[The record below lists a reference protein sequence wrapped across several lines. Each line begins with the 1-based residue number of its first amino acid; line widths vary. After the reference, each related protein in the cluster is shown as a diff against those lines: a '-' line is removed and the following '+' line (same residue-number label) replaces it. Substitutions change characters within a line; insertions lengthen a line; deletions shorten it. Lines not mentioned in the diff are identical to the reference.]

1 MLATAIAVPTC
12 LGVLA
17 VDVTVDLNLGDA
29 GLGLVVSAFWA
40 VTAVAAP
47 VAGRWVDRVGWP
59 AGVRVG
65 ALVTAACLASCAL
78 VVDSWVA
85 LLVVFAISG
94 VGYGL
99 CSPTSNLVVVELVPP
114 ARHASVLGM
123 KQTAPPLLMAA
134 AGVTLPWL
142 AHLLGWRA
150 AMAAVLV
157 LPAVVLL
164 LAWRGAR
171 GHRARSRSV
180 SRSSP
185 VVRRAERSVIAPMA
199 VAAGLGTFS
208 VATITGFAVLTL
220 VSAGLSPVVAAGV
233 VSGGSLLAV
242 VVRVA
247 AGRFLDTRPA
257 SDVTPL
263 LAVMALAGITLG
275 LVAVGVTGLDAG
287 EGAGAPWRAVVV
299 AGVVL

>member
-1 MLATAIAVPTC
+1 
-12 LGVLA
+12 
-17 VDVTVDLNLGDA
+17 
-29 GLGLVVSAFWA
+29 
-40 VTAVAAP
+40 
-47 VAGRWVDRVGWP
+47 
-59 AGVRVG
+59 
-65 ALVTAACLASCAL
+65 
-78 VVDSWVA
+78 
-85 LLVVFAISG
+85 
-94 VGYGL
+94 L

-171 GHRARSRSV
+171 GLRARPRSV
-180 SRSSP
+180 SRSP
-185 VVRRAERSVIAPMA
+185 PAVRRAERRVIAPMA
-199 VAAGLGTFS
+199 VAAGRGTFS
-208 VATITGFAVLTL
+208 VATVTGFAVLPL

-247 AGRFLDTRPA
+247 
-257 SDVTPL
+257 
-263 LAVMALAGITLG
+263 
-275 LVAVGVTGLDAG
+275 
-287 EGAGAPWRAVVV
+287 
-299 AGVVL
+299 

>member
-1 MLATAIAVPTC
+1 
-12 LGVLA
+12 
-17 VDVTVDLNLGDA
+17 
-29 GLGLVVSAFWA
+29 
-40 VTAVAAP
+40 
-47 VAGRWVDRVGWP
+47 
-59 AGVRVG
+59 
-65 ALVTAACLASCAL
+65 
-78 VVDSWVA
+78 
-85 LLVVFAISG
+85 
-94 VGYGL
+94 
-99 CSPTSNLVVVELVPP
+99 
-114 ARHASVLGM
+114 
-123 KQTAPPLLMAA
+123 PLLMAA

-299 AGVVL
+299 AGVVLALVAAWTWPALLLITVVRTVSAPGAASGTVQLGSGIGSAVGPSAFGALSDSGGRGWAWAAMAVATVAAMV